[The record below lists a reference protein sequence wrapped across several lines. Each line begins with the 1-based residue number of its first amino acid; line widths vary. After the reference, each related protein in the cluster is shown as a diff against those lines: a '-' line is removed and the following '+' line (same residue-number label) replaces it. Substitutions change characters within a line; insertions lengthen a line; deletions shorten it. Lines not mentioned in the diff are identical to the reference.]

1 MFEQLSYNALQG
13 YWWLIISILGAA
25 LVFMMFVQGGQSLIY
40 SLGKKEPQL
49 SLMLNAIGTRWDL
62 TFTTLVVFGGAM
74 FAAFPLFYST
84 SFGGAYWLWMLI
96 LFTFIL
102 QAVSYEFRNKVKN
115 FLGAKTYEWFLFLN
129 GLIGPIS
136 LGVAVGTFFT
146 GGNFVHNDMN
156 FVSWATNWHGLE
168 AFANAKNLLLG
179 FSIFFLARVLA
190 ILFLMNRV
198 DDEELFVNS
207 KKQLIINAAIFLVF
221 FLSFIFSI
229 FLGNGFAIDP
239 ATQTVYLEKYKY
251 FNNFIELPWLGIL
264 FLIGVV
270 LVLFG
275 IATPYL
281 KNKKLENKGIWFA
294 GFGTFFTVL
303 ALFLCLGYNNT
314 VIYPS
319 LVDMQSSL
327 TIHNASSSRYTL
339 IVMSYVSLLVPFV
352 IAYIIYT
359 WRQLLKKK
367 FTADEISES
376 DTAY

>member
-13 YWWLIISILGAA
+13 YWWLIISVLGAS

-62 TFTTLVVFGGAM
+62 SFTTLVVFGGAM

-102 QAVSYEFRNKVKN
+102 QAVSYEFRNKARN

-129 GLIGPIS
+129 GLIGTIS

-156 FVSWATNWHGLE
+156 FVSWTTNWHGLE
-168 AFANAKNLLLG
+168 AFANIKNLLLG
-179 FSIFFLARVLA
+179 FSIFFLARILA

-198 DDEELFVNS
+198 DDEQLYVKS
-207 KKQLIINAAIFLVF
+207 KKQLLINAAVFLVF
-221 FLSFIFSI
+221 FLSFVFAIL
-229 FLGNGFAIDP
+229 LGNGYAVDP
-239 ATQTVYLEKYKY
+239 TTQLVYIEKYKY

-270 LVLFG
+270 LVLLG

-281 KNKKLENKGIWFA
+281 KNKKLGTKGIWFA

-303 ALFLCLGYNNT
+303 ALFLCLGFNNT
-314 VIYPS
+314 VFYPS

-352 IAYIIYT
+352 VAYIVYS

>member
-13 YWWLIISILGAA
+13 YWWLIISVLGAA

-62 TFTTLVVFGGAM
+62 SFTTLVVFGGAM

-102 QAVSYEFRNKVKN
+102 QAVSYEFRNKARN

-129 GLIGPIS
+129 GLIGTIS

-146 GGNFVHNDMN
+146 GGNFIHNDMN

-168 AFANAKNLLLG
+168 AFVNIKNLLLG
-179 FSIFFLARVLA
+179 FSIFFLARILA

-198 DDEELFVNS
+198 DDEELYVNS
-207 KKQLIINAAIFLVF
+207 KKQLLINAAIFLVF

-229 FLGNGFAIDP
+229 FLGNGFAVDP

-270 LVLFG
+270 LVLLG

-303 ALFLCLGYNNT
+303 ALFLCLGFNNT
-314 VIYPS
+314 VFYPS

-327 TIHNASSSRYTL
+327 TIHKASSSRYTL

-352 IAYIIYT
+352 AAYIIYT
-359 WRQLLKKK
+359 WRKLLKKK

>member
-13 YWWLIISILGAA
+13 YWWLIISVLGAA

-49 SLMLNAIGTRWDL
+49 SLILNAIGTRWDL
-62 TFTTLVVFGGAM
+62 SFTTLVVFGGAM

-102 QAVSYEFRNKVKN
+102 QAVSYEFRNKARN

-129 GLIGPIS
+129 GLIGTIS

-156 FVSWATNWHGLE
+156 FVSWTTNWHGLE
-168 AFANAKNLLLG
+168 AFANIKNLLLG
-179 FSIFFLARVLA
+179 FSIFFLARILA

-198 DDEELFVNS
+198 DDELLYVKS
-207 KKQLIINAAIFLVF
+207 KKQLLINAAVFLVF
-221 FLSFIFSI
+221 FLSFVFAIL
-229 FLGNGFAIDP
+229 LGNGFTVDP
-239 ATQTVYLEKYKY
+239 TTQLVYLEKYKY
-251 FNNFIELPWLGIL
+251 FNNFIELPWMGTL

-270 LVLFG
+270 LVLLG

-281 KNKKLENKGIWFA
+281 KNKKLETKGIWFA

-314 VIYPS
+314 VFYPS
-319 LVDMQSSL
+319 LVDLQSSL

-352 IAYIIYT
+352 VAYIIYT
-359 WRQLLKKK
+359 WRKLLKKK

>member
-1 MFEQLSYNALQG
+1 MFEQLSYNVLQG
-13 YWWLIISILGAA
+13 YWWLIISVLGAA
-25 LVFMMFVQGGQSLIY
+25 LVFMMFVLGGQSLIY

-49 SLMLNAIGTRWDL
+49 SLILNAIGNRWDL

-102 QAVSYEFRNKVKN
+102 QAVSYEFRNKAKN

-129 GLIGPIS
+129 GLVGTIS

-146 GGNFVHNDMN
+146 GGHFIHNDMN
-156 FVSWATNWHGLE
+156 FVSWTTNWHGLE
-168 AFANAKNLLLG
+168 AFANIKNLLLG
-179 FSIFFLARVLA
+179 FSIFFLARILA
-190 ILFLMNRV
+190 LLYLMNSV
-198 DDEELFVNS
+198 DDEEIYKGS
-207 KKQLIINAAIFLVF
+207 KKQLLINAAIFLVF

-229 FLGNGFAIDP
+229 FLGNGFAVDP
-239 ATQTVYLEKYKY
+239 ASQTVYLEKYKY
-251 FNNFIELPWLGIL
+251 FNNFIELPWLGII
-264 FLIGVV
+264 FLVGVL

-275 IATPYL
+275 IAVPYL
-281 KNKKLENKGIWFA
+281 KNKKMENKGIWFA
-294 GFGTFFTVL
+294 GLGTFFTVL
-303 ALFLCLGYNNT
+303 SLFLCIGYNNT
-314 VIYPS
+314 AFYPS

-352 IAYIIYT
+352 AAYIIYS

-367 FTADEISES
+367 FTAEEISES

>member
-13 YWWLIISILGAA
+13 YWWLIISVLGAA

-49 SLMLNAIGTRWDL
+49 SLMLNAIGNRWDL
-62 TFTTLVVFGGAM
+62 SFTTLVVFGGAM

-102 QAVSYEFRNKVKN
+102 QAVSYEFRNKARN

-129 GLIGPIS
+129 GLIGTIS

-146 GGNFVHNDMN
+146 GGNFIHNDMN

-168 AFANAKNLLLG
+168 AFANIKNLLLG
-179 FSIFFLARVLA
+179 FSIFFLARILA

-198 DDEELFVNS
+198 DDEELYVNS
-207 KKQLIINAAIFLVF
+207 KKQLLINAAIFLVF

-229 FLGNGFAIDP
+229 FLGNGFAVDP

-270 LVLFG
+270 LVLLG

-303 ALFLCLGYNNT
+303 ALFLCLGFNNT
-314 VIYPS
+314 VFYPS

-327 TIHNASSSRYTL
+327 TIHKASSSRYTL

-352 IAYIIYT
+352 AAYIIYT
-359 WRQLLKKK
+359 WRKLLKKK

>member
-13 YWWLIISILGAA
+13 YWWLIISVLGAA

-62 TFTTLVVFGGAM
+62 SFTTLVVFGGAM

-102 QAVSYEFRNKVKN
+102 QAVSYEFRNKARN

-129 GLIGPIS
+129 GLIGTIS

-146 GGNFVHNDMN
+146 GGNFIHNDMN

-168 AFANAKNLLLG
+168 AFANIKNLLLG
-179 FSIFFLARVLA
+179 FSIFFLARILA

-198 DDEELFVNS
+198 DDEELYVNS
-207 KKQLIINAAIFLVF
+207 KKQLLINAAIFLVF

-229 FLGNGFAIDP
+229 FLGNGFAVDP

-270 LVLFG
+270 LVLLG

-303 ALFLCLGYNNT
+303 SLFLCLGFNNT
-314 VIYPS
+314 VFYPS

-327 TIHNASSSRYTL
+327 TIHKASSSRYTL

-352 IAYIIYT
+352 AAYIIYT
-359 WRQLLKKK
+359 WRKLLKKK

>member
-13 YWWLIISILGAA
+13 YWWLIISVLGAS

-62 TFTTLVVFGGAM
+62 SFTTLVVFGSAM

-102 QAVSYEFRNKVKN
+102 QAVSYEFRNKARN

-129 GLIGPIS
+129 GLIGTIS

-156 FVSWATNWHGLE
+156 FVSWTTNWHGLE
-168 AFANAKNLLLG
+168 AFANIKNLLLG
-179 FSIFFLARVLA
+179 FSIFFLARILA

-198 DDEELFVNS
+198 DDEQLYVKS
-207 KKQLIINAAIFLVF
+207 KKQLLINAAVFLVF
-221 FLSFIFSI
+221 FLSFVFAIL
-229 FLGNGFAIDP
+229 LGNGYAVDP
-239 ATQTVYLEKYKY
+239 ATQLVYVEKYKY

-264 FLIGVV
+264 FLIGVI
-270 LVLFG
+270 LVLLG

-281 KNKKLENKGIWFA
+281 KNKKLRTKGIWFA

-303 ALFLCLGYNNT
+303 ALFLCLGFNNT
-314 VIYPS
+314 VFYPS

-352 IAYIIYT
+352 VAYIVYS

>member
-13 YWWLIISILGAA
+13 YWWLIISVLGAS

-62 TFTTLVVFGGAM
+62 SFTTLVVFGGAM

-102 QAVSYEFRNKVKN
+102 QAVSYEFRNKARN

-129 GLIGPIS
+129 GLIGTIS

-156 FVSWATNWHGLE
+156 FVSWTTNWHGLE
-168 AFANAKNLLLG
+168 AFANIKNLLLG
-179 FSIFFLARVLA
+179 FSIFFLARILA

-198 DDEELFVNS
+198 DDEQLYVKS
-207 KKQLIINAAIFLVF
+207 KKQLLINAAVFLVF
-221 FLSFIFSI
+221 FLSFVFAIL
-229 FLGNGFAIDP
+229 LGNGYAVDP
-239 ATQTVYLEKYKY
+239 ATQLVYVEKYKY

-270 LVLFG
+270 LVLLG
-275 IATPYL
+275 IATPYF
-281 KNKKLENKGIWFA
+281 KNKKLGTKGIWFA

-303 ALFLCLGYNNT
+303 ALFLCLGFNNT
-314 VIYPS
+314 VFYPS

-352 IAYIIYT
+352 VAYIVYS

>member
-13 YWWLIISILGAA
+13 YWWLIISVLGAS

-49 SLMLNAIGTRWDL
+49 SLILNAIGTRWDL
-62 TFTTLVVFGGAM
+62 SFTTLVVFGGAM

-102 QAVSYEFRNKVKN
+102 QAVSYEFRNKARN

-129 GLIGPIS
+129 GLIGTIS

-156 FVSWATNWHGLE
+156 FVSWTTNWHGLE
-168 AFANAKNLLLG
+168 AFANIKNLLLG
-179 FSIFFLARVLA
+179 FSIFFLARILA

-198 DDEELFVNS
+198 DDEQLYVKS
-207 KKQLIINAAIFLVF
+207 KKQLLINAAVFLVF
-221 FLSFIFSI
+221 FLSFVFAIL
-229 FLGNGFAIDP
+229 LGNGYAVDP
-239 ATQTVYLEKYKY
+239 ATQLVYVEKYKY

-270 LVLFG
+270 LVLLG

-281 KNKKLENKGIWFA
+281 KNKKLETKGIWFA

-314 VIYPS
+314 VFYPS
-319 LVDMQSSL
+319 LVDLQSSL

-352 IAYIIYT
+352 AAYIIYT
-359 WRQLLKKK
+359 WRKLLKKK

>member
-13 YWWLIISILGAA
+13 YWWLIISVLGAA
-25 LVFMMFVQGGQSLIY
+25 LVFMMFVLGGQSLIY

-49 SLMLNAIGTRWDL
+49 SLILNAIGNRWDL

-102 QAVSYEFRNKVKN
+102 QAVSYEFRNKAKN

-129 GLIGPIS
+129 GLVGTIS

-146 GGNFVHNDMN
+146 GGYFIHNDMN
-156 FVSWATNWHGLE
+156 FVSWTTNWHGLE
-168 AFANAKNLLLG
+168 AFANIKNLLLG
-179 FSIFFLARVLA
+179 FSIFFLARILA
-190 ILFLMNRV
+190 LLYLMNSV
-198 DDEELFVNS
+198 DDEEIYKGS
-207 KKQLIINAAIFLVF
+207 KKQLLINAAIFLVF

-229 FLGNGFAIDP
+229 FLGNGFAVDP

-251 FNNFIELPWLGIL
+251 FNNFIELPWLGII
-264 FLIGVV
+264 FLVGVL

-275 IATPYL
+275 IAVPYL
-281 KNKKLENKGIWFA
+281 KNKKMENKGIWFA
-294 GFGTFFTVL
+294 GLGTFFTVL
-303 ALFLCLGYNNT
+303 SLFLCLGYNNT
-314 VIYPS
+314 AFYPS

-327 TIHNASSSRYTL
+327 TIQNASSSRYTL

-352 IAYIIYT
+352 AAYIIYS

-367 FTADEISES
+367 FTAEEISES

>member
-13 YWWLIISILGAA
+13 YWWLIISVLGAS

-62 TFTTLVVFGGAM
+62 SFTTLVVFGGAM

-102 QAVSYEFRNKVKN
+102 QAVSYEFRNKARN

-129 GLIGPIS
+129 GLIGTIS

-156 FVSWATNWHGLE
+156 FVSWTTNWHGLE
-168 AFANAKNLLLG
+168 AFANIKNLLLG
-179 FSIFFLARVLA
+179 FSIFFLARILA

-198 DDEELFVNS
+198 DDEQLYVKS
-207 KKQLIINAAIFLVF
+207 KKQLLINAAVFLVF
-221 FLSFIFSI
+221 FLSFVFAIL
-229 FLGNGFAIDP
+229 LGNGYAVDP
-239 ATQTVYLEKYKY
+239 ATQLVYVEKYKY

-270 LVLFG
+270 LVLLG

-294 GFGTFFTVL
+294 GCGTFITVL

-314 VIYPS
+314 VFYPS
-319 LVDMQSSL
+319 LVDLQSSL

-352 IAYIIYT
+352 AAYIIHA

>member
-1 MFEQLSYNALQG
+1 MFEQLSYNVLQG
-13 YWWLIISILGAA
+13 YWWLIISVLGAA
-25 LVFMMFVQGGQSLIY
+25 LVFMMFVLGGQSLIY

-49 SLMLNAIGTRWDL
+49 SLILNAIGNRWDL

-102 QAVSYEFRNKVKN
+102 QAVSYEFRNKAKN

-129 GLIGPIS
+129 GLVGTIS

-146 GGNFVHNDMN
+146 GGHFIHNDMN
-156 FVSWATNWHGLE
+156 FVSWTTNWHGLE
-168 AFANAKNLLLG
+168 AFANIKNLLLG
-179 FSIFFLARVLA
+179 FSIFFLARTLA
-190 ILFLMNRV
+190 LLYLMNSV
-198 DDEELFVNS
+198 DDEEIYKGS
-207 KKQLIINAAIFLVF
+207 KKQLLINAAIFLVF

-229 FLGNGFAIDP
+229 FLGNGFAVDP
-239 ATQTVYLEKYKY
+239 ASQTVYLEKYKY
-251 FNNFIELPWLGIL
+251 FNNFIELPWLGII
-264 FLIGVV
+264 FLVGVL

-275 IATPYL
+275 IAVPYL
-281 KNKKLENKGIWFA
+281 KNKKMENKGIWFA
-294 GFGTFFTVL
+294 GLGTFFTVL
-303 ALFLCLGYNNT
+303 SLFLCIGYNNT
-314 VIYPS
+314 AFYPS

-352 IAYIIYT
+352 AAYIIYS

-367 FTADEISES
+367 FTAEEISES